1 MARSQANLARDRGHL
16 CNKTCY
22 NIMNLEDKNTFDGV
36 VTLQVL
42 SGLEPIKISIPNNK
56 KLLYNEKKPWI

>member
-1 MARSQANLARDRGHL
+1 
-16 CNKTCY
+16 
-22 NIMNLEDKNTFDGV
+22 MNLEDKNTFDGV
-36 VTLQVL
+36 VKLQVL